1 MLRTRTFVAGIAALA
16 SWTVLTTATASAAA
30 LPLVVCD
37 GGSSHGSWRL
47 PSQSQGTG
55 LASGRWI
62 DSTTNQTAYRFR
74 ALLTDLPT
82 PCLSCLEGTIEG
94 TLDDGVGAS
103 PDFVVRGRYFG
114 AFNGGFGQ
122 FELSVLRPGGGGLV
136 GTAVGD
142 FEDLLGDGLAGRF
155 LGTWRVCP

>member
-1 MLRTRTFVAGIAALA
+1 MFGTQTLFAAIA
-16 SWTVLTTATASAAA
+16 T

-37 GGSSHGSWRL
+37 GGTATGSWRL

-74 ALLTDLPT
+74 ALLTDVPT

-94 TLDDGVGAS
+94 TLDDGVGPS
-103 PDFVVRGRYFG
+103 PDFVVRGHYLG
-114 AFNGGFGQ
+114 SFNGGSGQ
-122 FELSVLRPGGGGLV
+122 FELNVLRPGGGGSV
-136 GTAVGD
+136 GKAVGD
-142 FEDLLGDGLAGRF
+142 YEDLLGDGLAGRF